1 MWSFG
6 KITEVLYGKQ
16 AEIIDNGKKYTGE
29 TSVVSVR
36 FPGDMIKKLDEMA
49 QATGRTRN
57 EIIMLCLEFAI
68 DNATIENKK

>member
-1 MWSFG
+1 MENKPKLS
-6 KITEVLYGKQ
+6 IT
-16 AEIIDNGKKYTGE
+16 AKKYTGE

-36 FPGDMIKKLDEMA
+36 FSSDMIKKLDEMA